1 MCARNI
7 DDLPI
12 RPVLCLLS
20 KHSNS
25 HFTDGKS
32 QHLCTSAHAPAGSRG
47 KVQDRP
53 LGPPCPDCQPSP
65 RLQEAHWAP
74 SEDTTLRRPSGML
87 SSHQGKRKATESG
100 NQLLRAD
107 GVSLGIQ
114 SEAGAHTE
122 DRNSP
127 GKRELGGK
135 SCRVREKRRRSTGH
149 PPTHGAE
156 EGGLCAAS
164 HAVFITFTTP
174 LGVVILPQ
182 ITDQKT
188 KPLGGQATG
197 QGHTAGKD
205 NRLLSTGPAL

>member
-1 MCARNI
+1 
-7 DDLPI
+7 
-12 RPVLCLLS
+12 
-20 KHSNS
+20 
-25 HFTDGKS
+25 
-32 QHLCTSAHAPAGSRG
+32 
-47 KVQDRP
+47 
-53 LGPPCPDCQPSP
+53 
-65 RLQEAHWAP
+65 
-74 SEDTTLRRPSGML
+74 ML
-87 SSHQGKRKATESG
+87 SSHQGKEKLQSQETSCCG
-100 NQLLRAD
+100 QT

-114 SEAGAHTE
+114 SEAGAHTK
-122 DRNSP
+122 DRNCP

-135 SCRVREKRRRSTGH
+135 SCRIREKRRRSTGH
-149 PPTHGAE
+149 PSTHGAE

-205 NRLLSTGPAL
+205 NQLLSTAPAL